1 MLPLFE
7 KRSQIVNQ
15 WTTEYDEYVK
25 YLAKDMNH
33 SINYWIYGANS
44 VAAFALPSGIY
55 SMPKMIMM

>member
-33 SINYWIYGANS
+33 SINY
-44 VAAFALPSGIY
+44 
-55 SMPKMIMM
+55 